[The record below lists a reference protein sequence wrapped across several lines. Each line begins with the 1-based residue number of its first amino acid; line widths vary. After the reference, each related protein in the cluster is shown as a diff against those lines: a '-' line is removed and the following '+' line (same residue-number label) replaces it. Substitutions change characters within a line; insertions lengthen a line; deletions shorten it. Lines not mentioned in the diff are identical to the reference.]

1 MTVAP
6 TAPTTQRG
14 HGPLVGDA
22 LVQTGHMLSVEARQ
36 MEAEEKQRLREE
48 EAKRKEAARIQA
60 NLVMAQTKNSLA
72 DLNDEMETGLT
83 DGTLDKAAAL
93 KTHEERSKKLMEDA
107 IKGVAPDFQ
116 DQVNAFLTDDMGRSQ
131 RGMRKLVAARDQQD
145 IQAGIVGYME
155 QMQRYAGRG
164 EAERQE
170 AMRNVEAF
178 LQTAG
183 PQAGMK
189 AGDIARQA
197 NAFKEGVT
205 YTWLDKVISQNARSG
220 KALAQIQKDIAED
233 KFPELDPQKRT
244 FLENKIMARQQ
255 HLSHQAEVAERRRM
269 TQLEKGERRLS
280 WYVENGR
287 DIPAAELAA
296 FEKASKG
303 TPYEASVQMILS
315 EQKAIGELIRLTPAQ
330 QVAKVK
336 ELEASYGA
344 SPSREQI
351 MHIEKVK
358 RFTNNSIKLLNE
370 SPMEYAVAR
379 DGAVVPPLDMA
390 KPQEWASN
398 LTTRAGILREMS
410 DRTGVAP
417 KGLFPQEAAALAN
430 VLKEGTVEQKRG
442 VLQQL
447 RQGFGDDKVFRATM
461 QQIAPDNPVAAAAGI
476 AAARGLE
483 STQDRSVADL
493 MLRGQEILNPNKKE
507 DGKPARGS
515 LLQMPDE
522 KLLMQDFSSYER
534 DAFAGKEQARNVFYQ
549 SAKAIYAAKSVE
561 EGDYSGVINSRR
573 WDSAMELA
581 TGGIEK
587 YKGRAIVMPYGVKYG
602 DFKDGLKERVSKAVA
617 GGNLD
622 PSFTPEKLRDLPLE
636 NVGDG
641 RYVFRVGDGLVVD
654 KKGRPLVID
663 FNQP

>member
-1 MTVAP
+1 
-6 TAPTTQRG
+6 
-14 HGPLVGDA
+14 
-22 LVQTGHMLSVEARQ
+22 
-36 MEAEEKQRLREE
+36 
-48 EAKRKEAARIQA
+48 
-60 NLVMAQTKNSLA
+60 
-72 DLNDEMETGLT
+72 
-83 DGTLDKAAAL
+83 
-93 KTHEERSKKLMEDA
+93 
-107 IKGVAPDFQ
+107 
-116 DQVNAFLTDDMGRSQ
+116 
-131 RGMRKLVAARDQQD
+131 
-145 IQAGIVGYME
+145 
-155 QMQRYAGRG
+155 
-164 EAERQE
+164 
-170 AMRNVEAF
+170 
-178 LQTAG
+178 
-183 PQAGMK
+183 MK

-351 MHIEKVK
+351 MHVEKVK

-398 LTTRAGILREMS
+398 LTSRAVILREMS
-410 DRTGVAP
+410 ERTGVSP

-483 STQDRSVADL
+483 SPQDRSVADL
-493 MLRGQEILNPNKKE
+493 ILRGQEILNPNKKE
-507 DGKPARGS
+507 DGKPAKGG

-602 DFKDGLKERVSKAVA
+602 DFKDGLKPRLASLA
-617 GGNLD
+617 GSGRLPD
-622 PSFTPEKLRDLPLE
+622 GWTPERLRDLPLE
-636 NVGDG
+636 NAGDG
-641 RYVFRVGDGLVVD
+641 VYFFRVGDGYLAD
-654 KKGRPLVID
+654 RDGRPVMVD
-663 FNQP
+663 FNR